1 MIPGEQVRIDKWLWA
16 ARFYKTRSMAAKAV
30 SGGHV
35 HVNGQRIKPSRIVQV
50 GDELH
55 IRRGLTE
62 FVIVVQDVSE
72 RRGPAPVARTL
83 YEETEDSRRRR
94 EMSARQRRRENTA
107 SPGPTRRPDKRDRRK
122 IRKFIRKDD

>member
-1 MIPGEQVRIDKWLWA
+1 MTDGGQVRIDKWLWA
-16 ARFYKTRSMAAKAV
+16 ARFFKTRSMATKAV

-62 FVIVVQDVSE
+62 FTIVVQGVSE
-72 RRGPAPVARTL
+72 RRGPAHVARSL
-83 YEETEDSRRRR
+83 YEETQESIKRR
-94 EMSARQRRRENTA
+94 EMNALQRRLEKIKA
-107 SPGPTRRPDKRDRRK
+107 PGPDRRPDKRDRRK
-122 IRKFIRKDD
+122 IRKFTRKDG